1 MEGIPLTETHDASLI
16 IRQFLSEAP
25 QNNQKPDERTLTARP
40 CSENLELFRELLKV
54 STNEHYP
61 ISKSDLVSLERSFGR
76 LKLWSDGYGVAAGRL
91 DEVFSRSQ
99 MLRSA
104 ALELLGSLATTLTE
118 RLVPRLTNSWSA
130 QEPLNTFILEVKS
143 LVERIDAEDDEGS
156 SSDESYDFESDS
168 INEIAQD
175 LFTDTLCLM
184 ELDPLLKSP
193 IMDERDD
200 EEIAAAHNDMT
211 NWAPHYVY
219 CERVRSR
226 FPQAPNPLIF
236 RLGKANF
243 ERYIRCQEERDSR
256 DDSTPDVVA
265 NASSML
271 PKTDSVDG
279 SQFYDSA
286 LGSSA
291 SYYAETIKTYG
302 GKEGR
307 SVRVPPLPHEG
318 KTRRPFPCVACG
330 RSVRIS
336 NNSVWKQ
343 HLYADLCPW
352 LCLDPS
358 CSRGDKVYKKK
369 TDWISHLA
377 LDHHLGP
384 AWESM
389 ECPLCFQN
397 TGVGKVEIEKHLG
410 SHLEE
415 ISLGAL
421 PSGLESD
428 TESEDEDQDAEDYQ
442 SDSSWKLGP
451 NSDFT
456 DMPVDSNTLT
466 TREAEA
472 HPMNSYNHRKIPF
485 VKPADQNPPCNT
497 LYIGNLPIDT
507 SEEELKAMFQK
518 QRGYKRLCFRTK
530 QSGPMCF
537 VEFDDITQATR
548 ALYECH
554 GKPLSNSVGDG
565 IHISFSKNPLGV
577 RSSQPA
583 ESPGK

>member
-291 SYYAETIKTYG
+291 SYYAETIMSYG
-302 GKEGR
+302 CKEGR
-307 SVRVPPLPHEG
+307 SVRVPPLPHE
-318 KTRRPFPCVACG
+318 
-330 RSVRIS
+330 
-336 NNSVWKQ
+336 
-343 HLYADLCPW
+343 
-352 LCLDPS
+352 
-358 CSRGDKVYKKK
+358 
-369 TDWISHLA
+369 
-377 LDHHLGP
+377 GP

-472 HPMNSYNHRKIPF
+472 HPMNSYNHQKIPF